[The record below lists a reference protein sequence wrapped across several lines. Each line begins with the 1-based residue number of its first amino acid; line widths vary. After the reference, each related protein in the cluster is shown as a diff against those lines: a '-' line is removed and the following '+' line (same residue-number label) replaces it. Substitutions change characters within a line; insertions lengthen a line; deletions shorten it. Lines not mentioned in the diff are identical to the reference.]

1 MPANVVKFW
10 RWRVDG
16 QQSWATLQKMLGQIS
31 PMVLASLNSFIDIAN
46 SSAQQKDPSFDIR
59 KNLIDN
65 LGDDWISYQKKPA
78 GTTLADLNQAP
89 SIFMFASPH
98 PDQTALALKS
108 VMGMGAS
115 QDTPAPT
122 RDFMGRKIYTIPL
135 RRRPA
140 AGGTGT
146 AAPAPRSLYCTAS
159 GGYVALSGDTS
170 MIEDY
175 LRSSQSHVKPLGE
188 TDELE

>member
-1 MPANVVKFW
+1 MKFW

-46 SSAQQKDPSFDIR
+46 SSAQQQDPNFDIR
-59 KNLIDN
+59 KNLIGN

-115 QDTPAPT
+115 QENAPPT
-122 RDFMGRKIYTIPL
+122 RDFWAVKFIPYRCVPARPPVGRA
-135 RRRPA
+135 RRRPRHVRSIARPA
-140 AGGTGT
+140 AVTSPFPGTL
-146 AAPAPRSLYCTAS
+146 P
-159 GGYVALSGDTS
+159 
-170 MIEDY
+170 
-175 LRSSQSHVKPLGE
+175 
-188 TDELE
+188 